1 MIIKNTNANSHE
13 YSTLLRPGH
22 ADWTQYIKY
31 GSILPGGGQFS
42 GRLTAPVVFTGAIC
56 KQLLIQNKIIITS
69 KIYSIGNI
77 YNPTQKQINEI
88 ITRTQN
94 SNNSIG
100 GIIEAEIKNVPLGLG
115 SDFFGGIEAK
125 ISNLLFSIPGVKGVE
140 FGDGFKISHM
150 NGDQTNDEI
159 YIKNKKIYS
168 KTNHMGG
175 ILGGIS
181 NGMPIVV
188 RVGFKPTPSIGI
200 AQNTVNISNMK
211 QEKITING
219 RHDPCIAIRGQI
231 VVEAYLA
238 IAMLDLVLEKK

>member
-1 MIIKNTNANSHE
+1 
-13 YSTLLRPGH
+13 
-22 ADWTQYIKY
+22 
-31 GSILPGGGQFS
+31 
-42 GRLTAPVVFTGAIC
+42 
-56 KQLLIQNKIIITS
+56 
-69 KIYSIGNI
+69 
-77 YNPTQKQINEI
+77 
-88 ITRTQN
+88 
-94 SNNSIG
+94 
-100 GIIEAEIKNVPLGLG
+100 
-115 SDFFGGIEAK
+115 
-125 ISNLLFSIPGVKGVE
+125 
-140 FGDGFKISHM
+140 M